1 MPRQL
6 ALPPTL
12 APRLI
17 DREAAAAYTC
27 VSPGT
32 FDKMVNNGQM
42 PHPRRLSPRRIAWD
56 VKELDAAVD
65 RLPTDKTDTCLDD
78 SWSDVDAA

>member
-1 MPRQL
+1 
-6 ALPPTL
+6 
-12 APRLI
+12 
-17 DREAAAAYTC
+17 
-27 VSPGT
+27 
-32 FDKMVNNGQM
+32 MVNNGQM